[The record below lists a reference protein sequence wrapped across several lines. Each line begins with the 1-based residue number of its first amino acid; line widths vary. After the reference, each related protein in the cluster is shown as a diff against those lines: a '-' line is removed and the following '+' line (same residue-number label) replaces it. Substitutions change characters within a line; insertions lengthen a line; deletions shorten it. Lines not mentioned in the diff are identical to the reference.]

1 LPDRDFLQALLAFAF
16 TVQEEN
22 QKLKGEISRLASEKN
37 AEFES
42 TEGIHVA
49 LNRIVASAQNLTGA
63 SGAAL
68 ALGTEEAMVCVARS
82 GRIAPDAGSGVPL
95 DHGLAGECVRTR
107 QSVLCINAETDP
119 RVDAISSRALGVSS
133 VLYVPLQAQDE
144 LIGILGLF
152 SDRVSNFNSSD
163 LQLLRYIAALVL
175 EQLHKQS
182 PLLQT
187 ITPRIL
193 LETIKLAPPGIV
205 EKEPEAQYP
214 APQIKTAEPLRE
226 TRSEATSTGA
236 ATAAKSVLPAK
247 AATVA
252 PPLPIAIP
260 KPAEVP
266 TKKTAESSQQSP
278 QQEILSGSLA
288 DTEVSSTVLISAV
301 LFLLFAAVLGGGYYM
316 RHHAPPIP
324 AKQSN
329 TVEQTQE
336 AAAKSSPA
344 PAGSLELGRSLMPGV
359 RYWMADGRAMITIA
373 LDKKI
378 TYTSLRLHNPE
389 RVYFDLPGLEFG
401 SPRDRVF
408 AINDTMLQRVRIGQ
422 SPTGVTRIVFDLT
435 RPLDYTTTETS
446 NPDGLVIEF
455 STTKSDTAPTA
466 QVTTPDT
473 PAMLTPHML
482 TVVIDPGHGGNDTG
496 TIGHNGLQEKQLT
509 LDVAQRL
516 GKLLEQNLGA
526 HVLYTRKND
535 HYISL
540 ENRSAVARKANADF
554 FISIH
559 ANSSQYPT
567 VNGIETYY
575 FRSSSE
581 VMENAGGTGARGTDS
596 SDRARRFAA
605 AVQQSLIHNL
615 SSTQASVRDRGVR
628 SAPFV
633 VLRDMQMPAVL
644 AEISFISSEADEQQ
658 LRTSTYRDRIANAL
672 YQGIAHNFPKTPESG
687 SVATLTRGSAS
698 AP

>member
-1 LPDRDFLQALLAFAF
+1 
-16 TVQEEN
+16 
-22 QKLKGEISRLASEKN
+22 
-37 AEFES
+37 
-42 TEGIHVA
+42 
-49 LNRIVASAQNLTGA
+49 
-63 SGAAL
+63 
-68 ALGTEEAMVCVARS
+68 
-82 GRIAPDAGSGVPL
+82 
-95 DHGLAGECVRTR
+95 
-107 QSVLCINAETDP
+107 VLCINAETDP

-193 LETIKLAPPGIV
+193 VETIKSTPPGIV
-205 EKEPEAQYP
+205 EKEPETKFA
-214 APQIKTAEPLRE
+214 APQLKSAEPACE
-226 TRSEATSTGA
+226 TRNETATAGVAS
-236 ATAAKSVLPAK
+236 AAKSLAHAK

-260 KPAEVP
+260 KPAEATV
-266 TKKTAESSQQSP
+266 KKAAESSRQSP
-278 QQEILSGSLA
+278 QQEEILSGSLA

-324 AKQSN
+324 GKQS
-329 TVEQTQE
+329 TAAEQTQE
-336 AAAKSSPA
+336 TASKATSPT

-359 RYWMADGRAMITIA
+359 RYWMADGRAMVTIA
-373 LDKKI
+373 LDKKV
-378 TYTSLRLHNPE
+378 TYSSLRLHDPE

-401 SPRDRVF
+401 APRDRVF
-408 AINDTMLQRVRIGQ
+408 TINDSMLQRVRIGR
-422 SPTGVTRIVFDLT
+422 SPTGVTRSVFDLT
-435 RPLDYTTTETS
+435 RPLEYTARETI

-455 STTKSDTAPTA
+455 DTAKSDAAPSA
-466 QVTTPDT
+466 QFTTPDT

-540 ENRSAVARKANADF
+540 ENRSALARKANADF

-581 VMENAGGTGARGTDS
+581 VMANAGGTGARGTDS

-615 SSTQASVRDRGVR
+615 SSTQVSVRDRGVR

-658 LRTSTYRDRIANAL
+658 LRTSNYRDRIANAL
-672 YQGIAHNFPKTPESG
+672 YQGIAHNVLPKTPESG